1 MSLFQRIDFLLGLLN
16 YAVRPIGI
24 AVDYALVGRPRLK
37 RIVLLDIDIPQQ
49 QECLARPVLERQ
61 LLVGKGVNFLL
72 GPGQIALSE
81 QNRRDAV
88 VSLGRLTGA
97 GFRRLTVMTE
107 RIARAAAARSS
118 AA

>member
-1 MSLFQRIDFLLGLLN
+1 MSLFQRIDFLPGLLD

-49 QECLARPVLERQ
+49 QECLTRPVLERQ

-88 VSLGRLTGA
+88 VSLGRLA
-97 GFRRLTVMTE
+97 V
-107 RIARAAAARSS
+107 RASVALR
-118 AA
+118 